1 MMTTFAERWGTH
13 PAQFWLR
20 GEQPKEMVTFDESTG
35 MWHVFGYPEAQ
46 QIIGDPATFSSDTSR
61 LLPDTIDQSFNEGN
75 LIQMDAPDHRKL
87 RKLVSHA
94 FTPKLVAD
102 LEPRISA
109 LTHELLDAVDGK
121 GGLELVSD
129 LAYPLPVIVI
139 AEMLGVPASDR
150 DLFRQWVEHLF
161 DRPDISMQHDAEEV
175 KQEFEKHM
183 GGLQEMYEYLHQ
195 HAAERR
201 TRPRQDLLTALVE
214 AEVDGERLNDNQ
226 VVNFAGLLLV
236 AGHITTTLLL
246 GNTMLALDLNPEQA
260 GRVRA
265 DRSLV
270 PSAIEESVRY
280 LSPFSLVGRTTRT
293 EAEIA
298 GTQLPADQMVMVW
311 IGAANRDPR
320 QFDRPDVFDVARD
333 PNPHLGFGRGVH
345 FCLGAPL
352 ARLEGRIALNIM
364 LDRFPALRTIP
375 GNPPTFMQTA
385 EMTGV
390 QTLPLRT
397 TAG

>member
-1 MMTTFAERWGTH
+1 MTTTFAERWGTH

-20 GEQPKEMVTFDESTG
+20 GEQPRELVWFDENTG
-35 MWHVFGYPEAQ
+35 MWHVYGYPECQ
-46 QIIGDPATFSSDTSR
+46 QIIADPATFSSDTSR
-61 LLPDTIDQSFNEGN
+61 LLPDDIDQSFNEGN

-87 RKLVSHA
+87 RKLVSRA
-94 FTPKLVAD
+94 FTPKLVAG
-102 LEPRISA
+102 LEPRISE
-109 LTHELLDAVDGK
+109 LTHELLDAVAGK
-121 GGLELVSD
+121 DELELVSD
-129 LAYPLPVIVI
+129 VAYPLPVIVI
-139 AEMLGVPASDR
+139 AELLGVPSSDR
-150 DLFRQWVEHLF
+150 ELFRKWVEHLF
-161 DRPDISMQHDAEEV
+161 DRPDLSLKQDAAEA

-183 GGLQEMYEYLHQ
+183 GGLQAMYEYLHQ

-201 TRPRQDLLTALVE
+201 TQPRQDLLTALVQ
-214 AEVDGERLNDNQ
+214 AEVDGERLSDTQ

-260 GRVRA
+260 ERVRS

-280 LSPFSLVGRTTRT
+280 LSPFSLLGRTTRG
-293 EAEIA
+293 EAEVA
-298 GTQLPADQMVMVW
+298 GTRIPADQLVMVW

-320 QFDRPDVFDVARD
+320 QFDRPEVFDVARD

-364 LDRFPALRTIP
+364 LDRFPVLRTSAD
-375 GNPPTFMQTA
+375 NPPTFMQTA

-390 QTLPLRT
+390 RTLPLRT
-397 TAG
+397 VA